1 MSMCLRR
8 HHLRG
13 PGNAETASLA
23 SPPPPPHQWRN
34 RHYTMPQKGSNYR
47 MDGRLL
53 YKYEAADRP
62 GRACWCQVSNKYQQ
76 DRVTA
81 ELPRV
86 DSVRN
91 TDTFQHQKQAKT
103 RGETEAID
111 IFWSLWCCTTVLE
124 FQTIKRELWSDW
136 NKIPVMT
143 NNAALDSQKLQSCSK
158 IIISHFQNMRSHSCL
173 KHISPSVRSSVS
185 WLSKCGRGRQRQADT
200 LAFPYGTF
208 CKAIGVS
215 LHDPD
220 CHWLV
225 MKASRAEADPS
236 LWGMEVGVRGR
247 PGGLEGWAWARQ
259 PCCLSLTMHHCMTAN
274 LVWLVHNGRSR
285 ARLYEQSFPAPS
297 SQQPT
302 QRKAKRSQNTLD
314 RH

>member
-8 HHLRG
+8 HDLRG

-23 SPPPPPHQWRN
+23 RPHPPPHCHHHHRQWRN

-86 DSVRN
+86 DSVWN
-91 TDTFQHQKQAKT
+91 TDTFQHQKQAKA

-111 IFWSLWCCTTVLE
+111 MESAVLPDCFKTIKWELWCD
-124 FQTIKRELWSDW
+124 R

-143 NNAALDSQKLQSCSK
+143 NNSAPDFLKKKKKKKFAPKLLLATFKSWDLTAA
-158 IIISHFQNMRSHSCL
+158 L
-173 KHISPSVRSSVS
+173 KHISPSV
-185 WLSKCGRGRQRQADT
+185 C
-200 LAFPYGTF
+200 
-208 CKAIGVS
+208 
-215 LHDPD
+215 
-220 CHWLV
+220 
-225 MKASRAEADPS
+225 AE
-236 LWGMEVGVRGR
+236 LCIV
-247 PGGLEGWAWARQ
+247 
-259 PCCLSLTMHHCMTAN
+259 TH
-274 LVWLVHNGRSR
+274 
-285 ARLYEQSFPAPS
+285 
-297 SQQPT
+297 
-302 QRKAKRSQNTLD
+302 
-314 RH
+314 